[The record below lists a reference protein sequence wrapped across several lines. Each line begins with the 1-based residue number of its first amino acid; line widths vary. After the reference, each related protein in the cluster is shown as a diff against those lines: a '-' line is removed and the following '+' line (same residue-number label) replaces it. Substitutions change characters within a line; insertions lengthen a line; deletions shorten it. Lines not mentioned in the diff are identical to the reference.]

1 MLWSGTMTTQTSPA
15 KSSSPE
21 RKLRVIQTSAGT
33 KAQYTRLLLRM
44 VRELSAEVAEAV
56 KKMYRAELP
65 EIVGDESP
73 ADRLAGLFA
82 EQRTRFAARIDVEAP
97 RLAEWFTERVRQQVT
112 AAQRSMF
119 AAAGIEGLTVGFETG
134 TLTQN
139 AVQAIVAENVN
150 LIKSIGSQYLTDVEG
165 IVMRSVLAGRDLK
178 TLGQEL
184 RGRYDI
190 TARRAALIARDQS
203 NKATQAISRANSLDA
218 GLTRAEWIHIPG
230 RKSSRRS
237 HEAMHGKQFD
247 LTRGMYDPEVKK
259 RIQPGE
265 LVACNCSYRLVID
278 KKLWKKLDD

>member
-1 MLWSGTMTTQTSPA
+1 
-15 KSSSPE
+15 
-21 RKLRVIQTSAGT
+21 
-33 KAQYTRLLLRM
+33 
-44 VRELSAEVAEAV
+44 
-56 KKMYRAELP
+56 
-65 EIVGDESP
+65 
-73 ADRLAGLFA
+73 
-82 EQRTRFAARIDVEAP
+82 
-97 RLAEWFTERVRQQVT
+97 
-112 AAQRSMF
+112 
-119 AAAGIEGLTVGFETG
+119 
-134 TLTQN
+134 
-139 AVQAIVAENVN
+139 
-150 LIKSIGSQYLTDVEG
+150 
-165 IVMRSVLAGRDLK
+165 MRSVLAGRDLK

-184 RGRYDI
+184 RNRYDI